1 MNVLTLTARELGRL
15 LRGRLT
21 WLVLGLTALSP
32 AAGLTVLRFT
42 ASETML
48 SRCVADPALA
58 AGVLGGLLFAL
69 LTLWDSAR
77 APRSRVEVLTDRRV
91 EWATVTKLPPAD
103 APAAEQA

>member
-21 WLVLGLTALSP
+21 WLVLALTALSP

-48 SRCVADPALA
+48 SRCVAKITITGNRPLN
-58 AGVLGGLLFAL
+58 
-69 LTLWDSAR
+69 LTVVVFNDHHVTW
-77 APRSRVEVLTDRRV
+77 PRIRFHRFKRINNTEQSC
-91 EWATVTKLPPAD
+91 ATFNRPVR
-103 APAAEQA
+103 

>member
-58 AGVLGGLLFAL
+58 AGVLGGL
-69 LTLWDSAR
+69 R
-77 APRSRVEVLTDRRV
+77 
-91 EWATVTKLPPAD
+91 PAHPVGQRPGPEEPGGG
-103 APAAEQA
+103 AH

>member
-21 WLVLGLTALSP
+21 WLVLALTALSP

-58 AGVLGGLLFAL
+58 ARGAGRPAL
-69 LTLWDSAR
+69 RPAHPVGQRPGTPKPGWSAH
-77 APRSRVEVLTDRRV
+77 RRG
-91 EWATVTKLPPAD
+91 ACPPGRRLAGW
-103 APAAEQA
+103 PPCW